1 MFSDNF
7 WTASSSYAAEAR
19 MRAASWFSV
28 RSDADLLRAV
38 VVVTALVWSVVFVVL
53 ALRCRLQLYADGAM
67 FSYAVAVRDVWAFHW
82 HNISGRLAVFF
93 LTLWPAE
100 MVVKLT
106 GNPNLGI
113 FVYGFL
119 FYIAPLLGLAATFAA
134 DRSRGRIIFIFACCS
149 TALLCPL
156 VFGFPTEMWLAHA
169 LFWPCLALS
178 HYARRDFFGTTLVAL
193 TMAALVFC
201 HEGALVLAFA
211 ISLTLAL
218 RGWRDGLFRR
228 SIAVFAAVLML
239 WAVVKFQY
247 PADRYFADV
256 LIRAAVHFFD
266 PTIFE
271 ANLVLLL
278 LAVLGLYGISYIL
291 LTRLTDNR
299 AALPGAI
306 VIVSIALL
314 IYWLWFD
321 HWVHASNRYYLRT
334 LLVVITPFFGLA
346 AAFFA
351 QRADRLIPTPQL
363 VARAATSLSGSG
375 AARAILG
382 AVLLITVVHGV
393 QTAKFLADW
402 TAYKSAVR
410 ALATGNASD
419 PALGDHRFVSAQR
432 IAPDLKQLT
441 WFSTVEYLSILV
453 SDYKL
458 SRLVIDPRG
467 NYFWLSCAT
476 ATANAQ
482 AERAVPPA
490 ARELVRVYSC
500 LHR

>member
-1 MFSDNF
+1 
-7 WTASSSYAAEAR
+7 
-19 MRAASWFSV
+19 MRAASWISV
-28 RSDADLLRAV
+28 RSDADVLRAA

-100 MVVKLT
+100 MVVKAT

-119 FYIAPLLGLAATFAA
+119 FYVAPLLGLAATFVA
-134 DRSRGRIIFIFACCS
+134 DRSRGRIIFIFSCCS

-178 HYARRDFFGTTLVAL
+178 HYARRNFSGTSLVAL
-193 TMAALVFC
+193 TITALVFC

-211 ISLTLAL
+211 ITLSLAL
-218 RGWRDGLFRR
+218 RGWRDALFVR
-228 SIAVFAAVLML
+228 SVAVLAAVLTL
-239 WAVVKFQY
+239 WAAVKLLY

-278 LAVLGLYGISYIL
+278 LAVLGLYGVSYFL
-291 LTRLTDNR
+291 LTRFADR
-299 AALPGAI
+299 RMALPGAI
-306 VIVSIALL
+306 TVVSIVLL

-334 LLVVITPFFGLA
+334 LLVVITPVFGLA
-346 AAFFA
+346 AAFYA
-351 QRADRLIPTPQL
+351 QLADGRISVPLPF
-363 VARAATSLSGSG
+363 ARAAASLAGSG

-382 AVLLITVVHGV
+382 AILLITLVHGV
-393 QTAKFLADW
+393 QTAKFLTDW

-410 ALATGNASD
+410 ALAMGDASD
-419 PALGDHRFVSAQR
+419 PALGDRRFVSAQR

-441 WFSTVEYLSILV
+441 WFSTVEYLSVLV

-482 AERAVPPA
+482 AARAVPPA